1 MMAVGKLV
9 SKSASDLILSTMEK
23 QQVNDR
29 FPRYLEN
36 VRIAHKTGDGQPF
49 IANDAGVLWVNGEP
63 IVLVVF
69 TGHHRGTTASLH
81 DAIARIA
88 GHVVQHYGGQVSSD
102 FKDSVNK

>member
-1 MMAVGKLV
+1 
-9 SKSASDLILSTMEK
+9 MEK

-36 VRIAHKTGDGQPF
+36 VRIAHKTGDGQPA

-69 TGHHRGTTASLH
+69 TGHHRGTTASMH
-81 DAIARIA
+81 ASIARIA
-88 GHVVQHYGGQVSSD
+88 AYVVRHYGGSVSSD
-102 FKDSVNK
+102 FKDTAN

>member
-1 MMAVGKLV
+1 MMARGKLV
-9 SKSASDLILSTMEK
+9 SKSSSDRLLGIMEK

-29 FPRYLEN
+29 FPRYLKD

-49 IANDAGVLWVNGEP
+49 IANDAGILWVNGEP

-69 TGHHRGTTASLH
+69 TGHHRGTTTSLH

-88 GHVVQHYGGQVSSD
+88 AYVVQYYGAQVSSD
-102 FKDSVNK
+102 FKDMTN